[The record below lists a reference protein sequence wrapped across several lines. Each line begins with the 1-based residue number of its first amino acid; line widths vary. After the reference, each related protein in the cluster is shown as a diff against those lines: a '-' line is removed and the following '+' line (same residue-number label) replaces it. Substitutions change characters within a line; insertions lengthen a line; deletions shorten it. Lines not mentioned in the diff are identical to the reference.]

1 MCPVVGIKSSP
12 ITANCCPKSGHI
24 SFCWKNAFQNAQSHQ
39 IFRLL
44 LLTGTCKNRPIWSH
58 CSTWSIYL
66 LTYQEALTI
75 VHFQPFFFSYFWHT
89 HTQLSPFLQ
98 IEKTHFKFYLTLSL
112 SSILSKMP
120 FHIILVV
127 CPLSFCPILSYRGS
141 CKILKLFIMLSKSH

>member
-1 MCPVVGIKSSP
+1 MLKKCFSKCAKSPNVSATFVDRNLQKSP
-12 ITANCCPKSGHI
+12 NLVTLQHVKHI
-24 SFCWKNAFQNAQSHQ
+24 PTHLSRSTYNRTFSAFL
-39 IFRLL
+39 FLL
-44 LLTGTCKNRPIWSH
+44 FL
-58 CSTWSIYL
+58 
-66 LTYQEALTI
+66 
-75 VHFQPFFFSYFWHT
+75 T